1 MTAPFAGALCP
12 ALWDA
17 AIDIAQRRL
26 SHELALVSS
35 VLAEPRRGIA
45 AVRAVGLN
53 SRHVAQDDLRVI
65 LFAAGVVVDDGRGD
79 VLRLA
84 RRALISDGLWDAN
97 ASSFER
103 GRHWSDASLES
114 FATEY
119 PSAVEA
125 KRHADAL
132 TAEVAKLDR
141 ADALYAQATATL
153 TESYDALR
161 INPVKRAKELVR
173 FTRLS
178 RVSVETLNEWRRRAS
193 A

>member
-1 MTAPFAGALCP
+1 MSTPFAGALAP

-17 AIDIAQRRL
+17 ALDIAQRCFA
-26 SHELALVSS
+26 HELALVGS
-35 VLAEPRRGIA
+35 VLADPRQGIHACRA
-45 AVRAVGLN
+45 AGLN
-53 SRHVAQDDLRVI
+53 GYHVAQDDLRVI

-84 RRALISDGLWDAN
+84 RRALMPDGLWDAN
-97 ASSFER
+97 ARAFER

-114 FATEY
+114 FASEY

-125 KRHADAL
+125 RRHANAL
-132 TAEVAKLDR
+132 IGEVAKLDR

-161 INPVKRAKELVR
+161 INPVKRAKELVK

-178 RVSVETLNEWRRRAS
+178 KVPVETLNEWRRRAS